1 MSKDFYYNG
10 THYSSSCGITKII
23 NNEGA
28 KNMSF
33 AMFLQKNEEIYIISD
48 SRSTT
53 IYENGTKTYTDNCQ
67 KIVRVPN
74 TDVFIVSTGINIFGN
89 KNLVDIVSELTCTN
103 FFDICEE
110 FKDKMYFFR
119 DSISYYIIGI
129 YDKNHMFCFNGEHYT
144 KLSTKNEYAFWGTI
158 GESWATTVAK
168 NFNFI
173 NKETAL
179 KFFEFLYQSD
189 CFFNNTIGGPI
200 QMVRITP
207 EKAEWVEGYKP
218 DFIKD

>member
-10 THYSSSCGITKII
+10 IHYSSSCGKTNII
-23 NNEGA
+23 NNEEA

-53 IYENGTKTYTDNCQ
+53 IYKNGTKTYTDNCQ
-67 KIVRVPN
+67 KIIRVPN

-89 KNLVDIVSELTCTN
+89 KKLVDIISELTCTN

-110 FKDKMYFFR
+110 FKDKMCLFENY
-119 DSISYYIIGI
+119 ISYYIIGI
-129 YDKNHMFCFNGEHYT
+129 YDKNHMFCFNGEHYS
-144 KLSTKNEYAFWGTI
+144 KLSTKNEYAFWETI

-179 KFFEFLYQSD
+179 NFF
-189 CFFNNTIGGPI
+189 
-200 QMVRITP
+200 
-207 EKAEWVEGYKP
+207 
-218 DFIKD
+218 